1 MVSIELVIE
10 RLEALINKWLE
21 DKPDHFLV
29 EVKILPGNKV
39 QVFMDADKGIKI
51 DTCAQ
56 ISRYLEE
63 YLDEAQPL
71 GEKYIL
77 EVSSPGMG
85 RPIKVLR
92 QYNRRIGSEVTVWKL
107 DGEKLIGVLK
117 EASETGIVIE
127 EQIMQKKKLIDT
139 VTHEIPFVDIK
150 STKLNFNF

>member
-1 MVSIELVIE
+1 MV
-10 RLEALINKWLE
+10 NTWLE
-21 DKPDHFLV
+21 GHPDHFLV

-51 DTCAQ
+51 DTCAEV
-56 ISRYLEE
+56 SRYLEE

-92 QYNRRIGSEVTVWKL
+92 QFNRRIGSEVTVWKL
-107 DGEKLIGVLK
+107 DGEKLIGKLMK
-117 EASETGIVIE
+117 ADENGIVIE
-127 EQIMQKKKLIDT
+127 EQTMQKKKVIDT
-139 VTHEIPFVDIK
+139 ITHEIPFVDIK

>member
-21 DKPDHFLV
+21 DRPDHFLV

-63 YLDEAQPL
+63 YLDEEQPL

-92 QYNRRIGSEVTVWKL
+92 QFNRRIGSELTVWKL

-127 EQIMQKKKLIDT
+127 EQIKQKKKIIDT

>member
-63 YLDEAQPL
+63 YLDEEQPL

-92 QYNRRIGSEVTVWKL
+92 QFNRRIGSEVTVWKL

-117 EASETGIVIE
+117 EATDTGITIE
-127 EQIMQKKKLIDT
+127 EQIKQKKKIIDT

>member
-1 MVSIELVIE
+1 MV
-10 RLEALINKWLE
+10 NTWLE
-21 DKPDHFLV
+21 GHPDHFLV

-51 DTCAQ
+51 DTCAEV
-56 ISRYLEE
+56 SRYLEE

-92 QYNRRIGSEVTVWKL
+92 QFNRRIGSEVTVWKL
-107 DGEKLIGVLK
+107 DGEKLIGKLMK
-117 EASETGIVIE
+117 ADENGIVIE
-127 EQIMQKKKLIDT
+127 EQIMQKKKVIDT
-139 VTHEIPFVDIK
+139 ITHEIPFVDIK

>member
-10 RLEALINKWLE
+10 RLEALIAKWLE

-29 EVKILPGNKV
+29 EVRILPGNKV
-39 QVFMDADKGIKI
+39 QVFMDADDGIKI

-63 YLDEAQPL
+63 YLDEEQPL

-85 RPIKVLR
+85 RPIQVLR
-92 QYNRRIGSEVTVWKL
+92 QFNRRIGSELTVWML
-107 DGEKLIGVLK
+107 DGEKLVGVLK
-117 EASETGIVIE
+117 EASESGIVIE
-127 EQIMQKKKLIDT
+127 EQILQKKKVIDT
-139 VTHEIPFVDIK
+139 VTHDISFVDIK